1 MWDDLVTPSSD
12 MFHHLLPVLH
22 SLKKVIQPG
31 TTCINSLR
39 IGPVIWDQFISY
51 VKVKLILWGH
61 VIRQKIP
68 GQRRHPQGLSVH
80 RPWLATKMAPHS
92 EASEIYSSHLL
103 FLQTVTAEW
112 VSRESDVHKSGHV
125 LESIMGTVHSGS
137 WNSNSQEHQSESN
150 RSWWNDEAECE
161 F

>member
-1 MWDDLVTPSSD
+1 MPKW
-12 MFHHLLPVLH
+12 LH
-22 SLKKVIQPG
+22 SGLHTHTKKNPCSKAIQPG
-31 TTCINSLR
+31 TTCINSLG
-39 IGPVIWDQFISY
+39 IGLEIWDQFIFN
-51 VKVKLILWGH
+51 VKVKLILRGH

-68 GQRRHPQGLSVH
+68 GQRRHPRGLSVH

-112 VSRESDVHKSGHV
+112 VPRERDVHKSGRV
-125 LESIMGTVHSGS
+125 LESIMAALHSGS
-137 WNSNSQEHQSESN
+137 RNWNSQGHQSASN